1 MYVQIMACGSFDL
14 EVPRRNLRSLS
25 FVSWEKEYNLVS
37 DCKDGCTRQHI
48 HVDDIS
54 ELAEET
60 QLAIFV
66 CLSTIGTNEQ
76 DSSLSGSC

>member
-1 MYVQIMACGSFDL
+1 MYRLWLAGLSISRFPGGTCEAYPSSPG
-14 EVPRRNLRSLS
+14 RRNITSCRTAI
-25 FVSWEKEYNLVS
+25 
-37 DCKDGCTRQHI
+37 DGCTRQHI

-66 CLSTIGTNEQ
+66 CLSTTGTNEQ